1 MDKALP
7 ALPEIDDPYFEYM
20 FSDAEFG
27 QQNDEDEEGQIADL
41 EEDSRKFHFHFPVFL
56 PAGSPN
62 LETFVVDPVS
72 PSQYSSVY
80 DAPSPSSADE
90 DDLPTTPPS
99 CVLEP
104 ALFGFDGKIIKQ
116 ETPTKPS
123 KHFSSA
129 SPLFHADYCK
139 AFGVVGNAASS
150 PVSFAAVYSIGSNIN
165 TVTTFAAAPVFDD
178 EETEITDATAG
189 FYGGFA
195 VEESPSPYHA
205 PLIDD
210 NAGFGD
216 IRDGCE
222 RFPEQWTDSD
232 TQAKLVAPYKL
243 TGLQTFSEDL
253 ELPVAKPVKPILQ
266 PKSQIS
272 KAAKTCDM
280 GFGYTHRA
288 TYTARFTALSG
299 FSDEVLAKLNG
310 KRSRFFLPVVT
321 DSRTGTKR
329 PALDSTNTVEDV
341 NGMSPLPIQYEDC

>member
-1 MDKALP
+1 MDP
-7 ALPEIDDPYFEYM
+7 F
-20 FSDAEFG
+20 
-27 QQNDEDEEGQIADL
+27 
-41 EEDSRKFHFHFPVFL
+41 
-56 PAGSPN
+56 
-62 LETFVVDPVS
+62 S

-90 DDLPTTPPS
+90 DDLPITPPS

-104 ALFGFDGKIIKQ
+104 ALFGFDGKTIKQ

-123 KHFSSA
+123 KHFSSP
-129 SPLFHADYCK
+129 SPLVHADYCK
-139 AFGVVGNAASS
+139 AFGVVDNAASS
-150 PVSFAAVYSIGSNIN
+150 PFSFAAVFPAYSAASPPVNFAPIYSTANSIN
-165 TVTTFAAAPVFDD
+165 SVLPPVSFAPVYSTANSVNTATTFAAAPLFDD

-210 NAGFGD
+210 GAGFGD

-253 ELPVAKPVKPILQ
+253 ELPAAKPVKPVLK
-266 PKSQIS
+266 PKSQIA

-280 GFGYTHRA
+280 GFGYTHHA
-288 TYTARFTALSG
+288 TYTPRFTALSG
-299 FSDEVLAKLNG
+299 FSDEVVAKLNG
-310 KRSRFFLPVVT
+310 KRSQFFLPVVT

-341 NGMSPLPIQYEDC
+341 NGMSPLPI